1 MKVSVLTML
10 ALAVL
15 IILLGPVL
23 LIWSLNTLFPVLNIP
38 VTLET
43 WLAAFIIPAAF
54 KTTVTTNKDK

>member
-23 LIWSLNTLFPVLNIP
+23 LIWSLNILFPVLNIP

-43 WLAAFIIPAAF
+43 WLAVVILSGLF
-54 KTTVTTNKDK
+54 KTTVKLNKD

>member
-10 ALAVL
+10 ALTVL

-38 VTLET
+38 VTLNT
-43 WLAAFIIPAAF
+43 WLAVVILSGLF
-54 KTTVTTNKDK
+54 KTTVKFNKD

>member
-43 WLAAFIIPAAF
+43 WLAVVILSGLF
-54 KTTVTTNKDK
+54 KTTVKFNKD

>member
-10 ALAVL
+10 ALTVL

-43 WLAAFIIPAAF
+43 WLAVVILSGLF
-54 KTTVTTNKDK
+54 KTTVKLNKD

>member
-10 ALAVL
+10 ALTVL

-38 VTLET
+38 VTLDT
-43 WLAAFIIPAAF
+43 WLAVVILSGLF
-54 KTTVTTNKDK
+54 KTTVKFNKD

>member
-38 VTLET
+38 VTLNT
-43 WLAAFIIPAAF
+43 WLAVVILSGLF
-54 KTTVTTNKDK
+54 KTTVKFNKD

>member
-10 ALAVL
+10 ALTVL

-38 VTLET
+38 VTLDT
-43 WLAAFIIPAAF
+43 WLAVVILSGLF
-54 KTTVTTNKDK
+54 KTTIKFNKD

>member
-38 VTLET
+38 VTLDT
-43 WLAAFIIPAAF
+43 WLAVVILSGLF
-54 KTTVTTNKDK
+54 KTTVKLNKD

>member
-38 VTLET
+38 VTLDT
-43 WLAAFIIPAAF
+43 WLAVVILSGLF
-54 KTTVTTNKDK
+54 KTTVKFNKD

>member
-1 MKVSVLTML
+1 MKVSILTML
-10 ALAVL
+10 ALTVL

-43 WLAAFIIPAAF
+43 WLAVVILSGLF
-54 KTTVTTNKDK
+54 KTTVKLNKD

>member
-43 WLAAFIIPAAF
+43 WLAVVILSGLF
-54 KTTVTTNKDK
+54 KTTVKLNKD

>member
-38 VTLET
+38 VTLDT
-43 WLAAFIIPAAF
+43 WLAVVILSGLF
-54 KTTVTTNKDK
+54 KTTIKFNKD

>member
-10 ALAVL
+10 ALTVL

-43 WLAAFIIPAAF
+43 WLAVRSEEH
-54 KTTVTTNKDK
+54 TSELQSH